1 MSWEPRETPEPSLAR
16 EQPHR
21 VWAEQGALVT
31 GSSSLLTKR
40 NLTGDH
46 AGHQQQE
53 TGQEQEGGDGE
64 MDDYK
69 ADPES
74 VPGDRDGTRQLH
86 SSGEEWESS
95 LDLCRGSALWP
106 KVWLGVP
113 GEGGRGG

>member
-1 MSWEPRETPEPSLAR
+1 M
-16 EQPHR
+16 
-21 VWAEQGALVT
+21 
-31 GSSSLLTKR
+31 LTKR

-64 MDDYK
+64 MDVG
-69 ADPES
+69 AES

-95 LDLCRGSALWP
+95 LSLSRGSELWP

-113 GEGGRGG
+113 GEDGRGG